1 MQQRRRLGSQPQCA
15 PQHCSWRDKL
25 NTPRWGRVDV
35 VGPVGIE
42 PTTRGLTCHFGFRRR
57 YE

>member
-25 NTPRWGRVDV
+25 
-35 VGPVGIE
+35 
-42 PTTRGLTCHFGFRRR
+42 TRLDGGVLMWWALW
-57 YE
+57 ESNPQPAD